1 MEHKSID
8 YRYYRMELR
17 EYVYYGIP
25 YSLIVL
31 LTAYVFYR
39 SIIAAIIM
47 LPSTWILLRH
57 RQQQLC
63 NKRKQQLRLEFKEAV
78 TAVSSGLSAGYSIE
92 NAFIE
97 AGRDMELLYGSKG
110 LITQELMQIRY
121 HMSMN
126 RTLESC
132 LADLADRSDVE
143 DIQEFAAVFTA
154 AKRNSGSLVSI
165 ISNAVRIIND
175 KIEIQR
181 EIETLISARQLE
193 QRIMNII
200 PFFIILY
207 VGSTGG
213 GLLDVLYHNIVG
225 IIIMTVCLLIYIT
238 AIIVSEKIVDI
249 QV

>member
-1 MEHKSID
+1 
-8 YRYYRMELR
+8 
-17 EYVYYGIP
+17 
-25 YSLIVL
+25 
-31 LTAYVFYR
+31 
-39 SIIAAIIM
+39 
-47 LPSTWILLRH
+47 
-57 RQQQLC
+57 
-63 NKRKQQLRLEFKEAV
+63 
-78 TAVSSGLSAGYSIE
+78 
-92 NAFIE
+92 
-97 AGRDMELLYGSKG
+97 MELLYGSKG